1 MPPYP
6 VNSCV
11 RPTTGVQPA
20 FTPVADFVYV
30 ARCTGV
36 TLSVWAWHAWLRH
49 EYCTLRV
56 SARRPLSDSI
66 LDRRDSDARR
76 LHPIYTVLRVRRA
89 PVAVGACPSPA
100 KPTGSSDNQGAS
112 IILLRSNVYAGRTTS
127 HCTVYMLFLEKRS
140 APCFY

>member
-66 LDRRDSDARR
+66 LDRRDSDARAVSILYIQCCGCAARRWR
-76 LHPIYTVLRVRRA
+76 LGRVPHRRNRPGRPTTKVLPSSFFVVTCTPGGRRHIA
-89 PVAVGACPSPA
+89 QD
-100 KPTGSSDNQGAS
+100 T
-112 IILLRSNVYAGRTTS
+112 
-127 HCTVYMLFLEKRS
+127 
-140 APCFY
+140 CFFF